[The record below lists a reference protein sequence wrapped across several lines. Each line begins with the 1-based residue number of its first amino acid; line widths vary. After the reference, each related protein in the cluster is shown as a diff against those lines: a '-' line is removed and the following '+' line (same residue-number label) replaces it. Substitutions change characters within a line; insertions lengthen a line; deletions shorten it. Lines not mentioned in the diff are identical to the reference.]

1 MVDEFAEHQEVGEME
16 LAAADGHRTAGLGL
30 HQAAL
35 KILDAGDDVSRPVA
49 KRRNVGM
56 ILTGVDERADVR
68 DERADVVRDLVAANA
83 VAVGHVVAGK
93 LGEVLQRA
101 AHLAGVGAG
110 AQIEVAGI
118 EVGLGGRGLGGGHA
132 VVNAAGLYGVL
143 EDVGGARL
151 DLRKLALTVGREVL
165 MNAREHPERF
175 GEALLHVLR
184 EKLAHVGGV
193 VDGSAFVGE
202 RHVVLAG
209 LEVGAHEEEDRAE
222 AEDDGGGLTAPED
235 EHGDDGGEL
244 AESAVRNQPEITVST
259 PEMR

>member
-1 MVDEFAEHQEVGEME
+1 M
-16 LAAADGHRTAGLGL
+16 
-30 HQAAL
+30 
-35 KILDAGDDVSRPVA
+35 
-49 KRRNVGM
+49 
-56 ILTGVDERADVR
+56 
-68 DERADVVRDLVAANA
+68 
-83 VAVGHVVAGK
+83 
-93 LGEVLQRA
+93 GEVLQRA

-235 EHGDDGGEL
+235 EHGDDGGERARGERGQEPARNHGEHARDAINGGL
-244 AESAVRNQPEITVST
+244 SVQAPSAKLEPMATMKVT
-259 PEMR
+259 